1 MRKTRIAALA
11 ALAVTLA
18 ALTALTAC
26 SGGDDK
32 ELLIAGIPD
41 QDVSLL
47 EARFN
52 NLAEHL
58 AEETGY
64 NVRYVPQADYAAVVT
79 SFKQGDI
86 HLAWYG
92 ALTGIQA
99 RIAVPGANA
108 IAHRPRD
115 GEFHSLFIAAPDSG
129 IETLEDLRGKS
140 VTFGSESSTSGHLMP
155 RYFLSEAGVD
165 TETELAAI
173 SFSGSHDRTWKLVEA
188 GSFDAGA
195 LSEAVWEKRLASG
208 EIDTSK
214 VGVIYKTPAYVN
226 YHWVA
231 HPSIDEEFGDGAL
244 EKITEALLTVDVD
257 NGGRAKEI
265 AESFNGER
273 FVRTSNE
280 RYQPVEDAARNF
292 GIIE

>member
-1 MRKTRIAALA
+1 MGKIVVV
-11 ALAVTLA
+11 LAVALLA
-18 ALTALTAC
+18 VMVAC
-26 SGGDDK
+26 SSEEEQ

-52 NLAEHL
+52 NLAEYL
-58 AEETGY
+58 AEETGL

-86 HLAWYG
+86 HLVWYG
-92 ALTGIQA
+92 ALTGVQA
-99 RIAVPGANA
+99 RLNVPEADA

-115 GEFHSLFIAAPDSG
+115 GEFHSVFVAAPGSG
-129 IETLEDLRGKS
+129 ISSLDDLRGKT

-155 RYFLSEAGVD
+155 RYYLSQAGVD
-165 TETELAAI
+165 TETELGAL
-173 SFSGSHDRTWKLVEA
+173 SFSGSHDTTWKLVEA

-195 LSEAVWEKRLASG
+195 LSEAVWERRVANG
-208 EIDTSK
+208 EVDTSK
-214 VGVIYKTPAYVN
+214 VDVFYRTPAYVN

-231 HPSIDEEFGDGAL
+231 HPAIADEFGEDVL
-244 EKITEALLTVDVD
+244 DDITDALLTVDVD
-257 NGGRAKEI
+257 RGGQAKEI

-273 FVRTSNE
+273 FVRTSND
-280 RYQPVEDAARNF
+280 RYQAIEDAAREF